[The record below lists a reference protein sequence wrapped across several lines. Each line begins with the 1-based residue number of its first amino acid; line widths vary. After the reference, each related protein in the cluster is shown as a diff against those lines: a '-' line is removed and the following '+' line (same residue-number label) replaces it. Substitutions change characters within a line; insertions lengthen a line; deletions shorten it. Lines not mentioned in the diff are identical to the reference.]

1 MCWALEQPFHWLMRR
16 NRNESQSWLWS
27 LQKQVCWC
35 VTWHHGLPVL
45 SRWLVPLSQELI
57 ELRDGRA
64 TWRRGPWTEG
74 PGNAP
79 TLNITWGWCHSG
91 RNCSQQGEGDCPG
104 QPQASRKFPE
114 PSWRAP
120 YPFIK
125 VCCGFFNVRL
135 SVALTRSNTAQWTPA
150 LAPLKLWHWCWC
162 RL

>member
-1 MCWALEQPFHWLMRR
+1 MSLKAGSGPSRSSFAGVWSGILGSLCCHVGSFLFPKSSWSWGMAGLH
-16 NRNESQSWLWS
+16 ES
-27 LQKQVCWC
+27 V
-35 VTWHHGLPVL
+35 
-45 SRWLVPLSQELI
+45 VPAQ
-57 ELRDGRA
+57 RV
-64 TWRRGPWTEG
+64 

-104 QPQASRKFPE
+104 WPQAFRKFPE

-125 VCCGFFNVRL
+125 GCCGFFNVRL
-135 SVALTRSNTAQWTPA
+135 SVAWTRSNTAQWTPA